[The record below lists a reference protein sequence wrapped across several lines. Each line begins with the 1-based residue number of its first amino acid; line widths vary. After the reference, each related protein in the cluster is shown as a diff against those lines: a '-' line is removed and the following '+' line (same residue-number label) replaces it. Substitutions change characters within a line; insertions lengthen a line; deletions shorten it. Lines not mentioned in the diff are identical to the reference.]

1 MQATSSLHRSFDR
14 KVTTL
19 ATGGKS
25 PKAKIG
31 NSFGLP
37 SGLEFSCPG
46 ATPDCLK
53 VCYAGKLEKI
63 FSGTRNLLMYNW
75 ALVKDAGITDTVVM
89 IDAMLKEFSD
99 ECDKYG
105 AEKLFRIHW
114 DGDFFS
120 MNYTEAWATVIL
132 HRSDIQFWTYTRNP
146 EAAWFLHSFKFDNL
160 SLYFSADEYN
170 QDTAASLSF
179 AGIKL
184 AVMADTFDAGRELSK
199 QISGYNGIRC
209 PEQTGQVPLITA
221 NGKGACAECRLC
233 IDGDHAIRF
242 SVTKR

>member
-1 MQATSSLHRSFDR
+1 MLKRSYDR

-19 ATGGKS
+19 ADGCKA

-37 SGLEFSCPG
+37 SGLEYSCPG

-63 FSGTRNLLMYNW
+63 FPGTRKLLMHNW
-75 ALVKDAGITDTVVM
+75 ALVKNASIKDAFFLLDEMMADFV
-89 IDAMLKEFSD
+89 A
-99 ECDKYG
+99 ECDRFG

-120 MNYTEAWATVIL
+120 RDYTLAWANVVDKYYYV
-132 HRSDIQFWTYTRNP
+132 RFWTYTRNA
-146 EAAWFLHSFKFDNL
+146 EAATLLHNAKLPNL
-160 SLYFSADEYN
+160 SLYFSADSYN

-209 PEQTGQVPLITA
+209 PEQTGQIPLIAA

-233 IDGDHAIRF
+233 IDGNHAIRF